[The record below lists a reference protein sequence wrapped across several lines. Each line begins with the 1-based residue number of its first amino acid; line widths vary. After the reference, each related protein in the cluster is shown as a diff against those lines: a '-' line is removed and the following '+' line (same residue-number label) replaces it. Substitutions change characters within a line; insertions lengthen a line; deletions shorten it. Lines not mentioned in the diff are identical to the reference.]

1 MTLNEWVKE
10 ENHFLVI
17 LSCFTAILCGICCL
31 LYKLAL
37 GFVYVLFLFA
47 CHIPSMCKRKH
58 ETYYN
63 QGKVAAVL
71 FYSKGGKAIH
81 LRSNEINILSNY
93 IADRFESIPKDKSFY
108 VSVWKF
114 CYDVIYFEIQKI

>member
-1 MTLNEWVKE
+1 MRKRRKPL
-10 ENHFLVI
+10 
-17 LSCFTAILCGICCL
+17 LSDFKLFHCTIMQHCCL

-37 GFVYVLFLFA
+37 GFVYVLLLFA

-58 ETYYN
+58 DTYYN

-81 LRSNEINILSNY
+81 LKSNEINILSN
-93 IADRFESIPKDKSFY
+93 
-108 VSVWKF
+108 
-114 CYDVIYFEIQKI
+114 

>member
-1 MTLNEWVKE
+1 MTLNECVKE
-10 ENHFLVI
+10 ENHFLAI
-17 LSCFTAILCGICCL
+17 LSCFIALLCSICCL

-37 GFVYVLFLFA
+37 GFVYVLLLFA

-58 ETYYN
+58 DTYYN

-81 LRSNEINILSNY
+81 LKSNEINILSN
-93 IADRFESIPKDKSFY
+93 
-108 VSVWKF
+108 
-114 CYDVIYFEIQKI
+114 